1 MAVVVPL
8 AVVVVHC
15 FGVVTSLDKTRRTQ
29 ITRRWCGDAT
39 VRCDG
44 ANDVAI
50 TSQTQKATPKLCKYA
65 HVTHGEHRTQRLG
78 GGRPPPNKRRPTDIT
93 LHLCLH
99 SLHQCL
105 VLHSLHQCL
114 HSLHRCLRARGYTQ
128 QTTGRPARALP
139 ASSCVPPLSLY
150 ASVTSHRD
158 GDLWCHAWSQHQL
171 ATRDGD
177 LLVSRA
183 VSASANHSGVAVD
196 DAS

>member
-1 MAVVVPL
+1 MPL

-128 QTTGRPARALP
+128 QTTGRPARALLRARACLP
-139 ASSCVPPLSLY
+139 LMYTPPSHHI
-150 ASVTSHRD
+150 AMVT
-158 GDLWCHAWSQHQL
+158 
-171 ATRDGD
+171 
-177 LLVSRA
+177 
-183 VSASANHSGVAVD
+183 SGVAVVRINCH
-196 DAS
+196 SRW